1 MEDLDSIESGINKA
15 FVVKFKD
22 GTKGIFKPKFGEQN
36 SLRWMLTDKGDD
48 GFLYTREVMAFNL
61 DDQFL
66 KWNIVP
72 ETVERTVNGKI
83 GSLQKWITEKNVTVA
98 NDVNRISVLDT
109 FRKTQDAEKMYLF
122 DVLIGNADRHSGNYL
137 INNSTFK
144 GFAIDNG
151 NSFRETTKLANPV
164 WFKLRPDI
172 PRSLNVSKVT
182 EKLLNDI
189 TKLAVFSM
197 GVQGINYI
205 GIYESRF
212 LYIRN

>member
-98 NDVNRISVLDT
+98 HDVNRISVLDT

-122 DVLIGNADRHSGNYL
+122 DVLIGNADRHAGNYL